1 MFLENNELE
10 NNDLKENIICDHFFN
25 PFSRKQSF
33 LRKPIYAVGD
43 AIHGLSAELK
53 IAPDPDKK
61 LVELVRKLAKM
72 DVDIHKYMNRNH
84 KGWD

>member
-1 MFLENNELE
+1 MMKLNEAVKPKMA
-10 NNDLKENIICDHFFN
+10 D
-25 PFSRKQSF
+25 RKSSMSL

-61 LVELVRKLAKM
+61 LVELVKKLAKL

>member
-1 MFLENNELE
+1 MKLNEAVKPKMA
-10 NNDLKENIICDHFFN
+10 D
-25 PFSRKQSF
+25 RKSSMSL

-43 AIHGLSAELK
+43 AIHGLQAEIMSLMR
-53 IAPDPDKK
+53 IAGNPDKK
-61 LVELVRKLAKM
+61 LVELVRKLAKL

>member
-1 MFLENNELE
+1 
-10 NNDLKENIICDHFFN
+10 
-25 PFSRKQSF
+25 
-33 LRKPIYAVGD
+33 VGD

>member
-1 MFLENNELE
+1 MKLNEAVKPKMA
-10 NNDLKENIICDHFFN
+10 D
-25 PFSRKQSF
+25 RKSSMSF
-33 LRKPIYAVGD
+33 LRKPIYAVSD

-61 LVELVRKLAKM
+61 LVELVRKLAKL